1 MIKRVSLREWS
12 KRIMRGDG
20 PEQRGGGS
28 SVFAEPLV
36 RGESFTF
43 QLTLGLGSTCFFLTG
58 ISTRLIQSATEV
70 TPEVP
75 RGEPFSAVVE
85 KVHLAGV
92 Q

>member
-43 QLTLGLGSTCFFLTG
+43 QLTLGLGSTCFFLIG
-58 ISTRLIQSATEV
+58 ISTR
-70 TPEVP
+70 
-75 RGEPFSAVVE
+75 
-85 KVHLAGV
+85 
-92 Q
+92 